1 MIPAESS
8 RNVWAAA
15 QDFRRA
21 RRRAALRELMSRL
34 TGKPIGLLSYEQV
47 RHSVKAHGSAARG
60 LQEIPLDAIVGSVG
74 RYSDFTRDFLPLVDE
89 SEDRWV
95 RVNLAVYDP
104 AGVPPIEV
112 YKIGEVYFVLDG
124 NHRVSV
130 ARQLGATEIQA
141 YVTEVK
147 TKVPLTPDIQP
158 DDLIIK
164 AEYADFLEE
173 TRLDVL
179 RPGADL
185 SVTVPGQYQIL
196 LEHIQAHRYFMGIDQ
211 NREVPFEEAV
221 VHWYDTVYEPVRQ
234 VIRERGILDEFPGR
248 TETDLYL
255 WVSEHRALLEKELG
269 WLIKPEAAASDLATR
284 FSPKIGRVIARIS
297 EKIVDALIPD
307 ELEPGPPAG
316 SWRRDKS
323 YPQEEQALFSD
334 LLVPVNGEL
343 EGWNALEQ
351 AIILAKK
358 EGSVLHGLHV
368 VSSEAK
374 KRSDSARHIQVEF
387 ERRCREAGVT
397 GHLTL
402 ATGSVPR
409 QICYRSRWV
418 DLFVVNLAYPP
429 APKPLSRLSSGFS
442 KLVRSCSRPLLAAP
456 GLTTG
461 LNSALL
467 AYDGSPKSEE
477 ALFVATYLSL
487 KWDIPLWVVT
497 VIENGTSKGM
507 LAQAKSYLESHG
519 VQATYLE
526 ERGNVADIILK
537 AAEAHGNDLIL
548 MGGYGS
554 APVVEVVLGSSVDK
568 VLRESRRP
576 MLICR

>member
-1 MIPAESS
+1 MIPPQDS
-8 RNVWAAA
+8 RNIWAAA

-21 RRRAALRELMSRL
+21 RRRAVISELIARL
-34 TGKPIGLLSYEQV
+34 TGKSIGLLSYEEV
-47 RHSVKAHGSAARG
+47 RQTVRARGSAARG

-74 RYSDFTRDFLPLVDE
+74 RYTDFTRDFLPLMDE
-89 SEDRWV
+89 TESRWV
-95 RVNLAVYDP
+95 RVNLAAYDQ

-130 ARQLGATEIQA
+130 ARQLGVTEIQA

-173 TRLDVL
+173 TRLDEL
-179 RPGADL
+179 RPDSDL

-196 LEHIQAHRYFMGIDQ
+196 LEHIHVHRFFMGIDQ
-211 NREVPFEEAV
+211 KREVSFEEAV
-221 VHWYDTVYEPVRQ
+221 SHWYDTIYEPIRQ
-234 VIRERGILDEFPGR
+234 MIRDRGILDEFPGR
-248 TETDLYL
+248 TETDLYI

-269 WLIKPEAAASDLATR
+269 WLIKPEAAASDLANQ
-284 FSPKIGRVIARIS
+284 FSPKTRRVVARIG
-297 EKIVDALIPD
+297 EKIANALIPD
-307 ELEPGPPAG
+307 ELESGPPAG
-316 SWRRDKS
+316 HWRRGKS
-323 YPQEEQALFSD
+323 GSREQQALFAD
-334 LLVPVNGEL
+334 LLVPVSGEPA
-343 EGWNALEQ
+343 GWNALEQ
-351 AIILAKK
+351 AIVLAKK

-368 VSSEAK
+368 VSSETRK
-374 KRSDSARHIQVEF
+374 HSEPARKIQLEF
-387 ERRCREAGVT
+387 ERRCGEAGVA

-402 ATGSVPR
+402 AHGTVQR
-409 QICYRSRWV
+409 QICNRSRWV

-429 APKPLSRLSSGFS
+429 APRPLSRLSSGFS
-442 KLVRSCSRPLLAAP
+442 KLVRSCSRPMLAAP
-456 GLTTG
+456 GLITG

-487 KWDIPLWVVT
+487 RWSIPLWVVT
-497 VIENGTSKGM
+497 VIENGTAVGT
-507 LAQAKSYLESHG
+507 LEQAKTYLQSHD
-519 VQATYLE
+519 VEATYLE
-526 ERGNVADIILK
+526 ERGNVADKILEKADSTGSELII
-537 AAEAHGNDLIL
+537 

-554 APVVEVVLGSSVDK
+554 SPVVEVVLGSSVDK

>member
-1 MIPAESS
+1 MIPPQSS
-8 RNVWAAA
+8 RSVWAAA

-21 RRRAALRELMSRL
+21 RRRAALREMMARL
-34 TGKPIGLLSYEQV
+34 TGKSIGLLSYEQV
-47 RHSVKAHGSAARG
+47 RQTVKARGSASRG

-89 SEDRWV
+89 AETRWV
-95 RVNLAVYDP
+95 RVNLAAYDQ
-104 AGVPPIEV
+104 AGVPPIDV
-112 YKIGEVYFVLDG
+112 YKIGDVYFVLDG

-141 YVTEVK
+141 YVTEVR

-173 TRLDVL
+173 TRLDIL

-185 SVTVPGQYQIL
+185 SVTVPGQYQNL
-196 LEHIQAHRYFMGIDQ
+196 LEHIHVHRYFMGIDQ
-211 NREVPFEEAV
+211 KKEVTFGEAV
-221 VHWYDTVYEPVRQ
+221 AHWYDTVYEPVRQ

-255 WVSEHRALLEKELG
+255 WVSEHRAVLEKELG
-269 WLIKPEAAASDLATR
+269 WLIKPEAAASDLAAQ
-284 FSPKIGRVIARIS
+284 FSPKTERVVARIS
-297 EKIVDALIPD
+297 EKIINALIPD
-307 ELEPGPPAG
+307 ELESGPPAG
-316 SWRRDKS
+316 YWRREKS
-323 YPQEEQALFSD
+323 DPRVEQALFSD
-334 LLVPVNGEL
+334 LLVPVNGET

-368 VSSEAK
+368 VPSEAK
-374 KRSDSARHIQVEF
+374 KRSDSARKIQVEF
-387 ERRCREAGVT
+387 ERRCGEAGVA

-409 QICYRSRWV
+409 QICNRSRWV

-429 APKPLSRLSSGFS
+429 APQPLSRLSSGFS
-442 KLVRSCSRPLLAAP
+442 KLVRRCSRPMLAAP

-487 KWDIPLWVVT
+487 KWNIPLWVVT
-497 VIENGTSKGM
+497 VIENGTTKGS
-507 LAQAKSYLESHG
+507 LEQAQSYLDSRG

-526 ERGNVADIILK
+526 EQGNVAEIILMV
-537 AAEAHGNDLIL
+537 AESTGSDLII

-554 APVVEVVLGSSVDK
+554 SPVVEVVLGSSVDK
-568 VLRESRRP
+568 VLRLSRRP